1 MRKKSEIN
9 MLEGSIFD
17 KLCMV
22 AIPLALSS
30 ILQQLFNAAD
40 VAVVG
45 KFSTS
50 AAMAAVGSNAPVIN
64 IIVSLFTGLSVGAN
78 VVIADFIGK
87 DKKERVSDAVHTS
100 VLLSLISGVIVL
112 FIGIAAA
119 RPILEALST
128 PTDVLELA
136 VEYLRFYFIG
146 MPFLMIYNFG
156 SAILRSVGDS
166 KRPLYCL
173 AVSGIINIF
182 LNLFFV
188 IYCDMSAAGVGLATT
203 ISNGFGAYMIIKI
216 LREEQGVLHLDM
228 RKLRIDKECLI
239 KTIKIGGPAGLQGTI
254 FSFSNTVIQAAIN
267 FFGAA
272 CIAGNSAAL
281 NFEYISYF
289 VVNGFAQSCMTFVS
303 QNYAAGNFE
312 RCKKIFRIAMF
323 SAVGFC
329 AIVAGT
335 FTFFREQL
343 LHLFTSDEEV
353 IRYGI
358 VRTFCIA
365 MLEPMTASYEISGA
379 SLRGIGHSMLPAVI
393 SMIGCCG
400 VRLVY
405 IYFTFGKWTS
415 FAQVACVYP
424 LTWVVT
430 GAATLI
436 AYIVIAKKVYNK

>member
-1 MRKKSEIN
+1 MSKNSEIN

-78 VVIADFIGK
+78 VVIADLIGK
-87 DKKERVSDAVHTS
+87 DRRDRVSDAVHTS
-100 VLLSLISGVIVL
+100 IMLSLISGVIVL
-112 FIGIAAA
+112 FLGIATA

-128 PTDVLELA
+128 PSDVLELA
-136 VEYLRFYFIG
+136 VEYLRLYFLG

-156 SAILRSVGDS
+156 SAVLRSVGDS

-173 AVSGIINIF
+173 AVSGVINIF

-188 IYCDMSAAGVGLATT
+188 IVCDMSAGGVGLATT
-203 ISNGFGAYMIIKI
+203 ISNGFGAVMIIMI
-216 LREEQGVLHLDM
+216 LMKEQGMLHLDL
-228 RKLRIDKECLI
+228 RKLKLDRQCIER
-239 KTIKIGGPAGLQGTI
+239 TVRIGGPAGLQGTI

-267 FFGAA
+267 YFGAA

-289 VVNGFAQSCMTFVS
+289 VVNAFAQSCMTFVS
-303 QNYAAGNFE
+303 QNYAAGKFD
-312 RCKKIFRIAMF
+312 RCRKINRIAF
-323 SAVGFC
+323 ISAFGFC

-335 FTFFREQL
+335 FTIFREQL

-353 IRYGI
+353 IRYGVI
-358 VRTFCIA
+358 RTFCIA
-365 MLEPMTASYEISGA
+365 LLEPLTATYEITGA
-379 SLRGIGHSMLPAVI
+379 SLRGIGYSMLPAI
-393 SMIGCCG
+393 TTMIGCCG

-405 IYFTFGKWTS
+405 IYFTFGKWTH
-415 FAQVACVYP
+415 FAQVAGVYP
-424 LTWVVT
+424 FTWIVT
-430 GAATLI
+430 GTATII
-436 AYIVIAKKVYNK
+436 AYFIVTKKVYNK